1 VSGRMGL
8 RRWAAAG
15 LIALGLVG
23 LAPAPAGAESV
34 LRARL
39 NADILSTDPGTKRDE
54 NTDAVLLHVVEGLV
68 AFREDASV
76 GPLLAR
82 SWDVSKDGLTY
93 VFHLREGVRFHNGA
107 PMTAA
112 DVVWSFRRYLDPKT
126 HWRCLSEFDGHGQA
140 RIVSVEADD
149 PATVS
154 VRLDKPSTLFLKTL
168 ARADCGETAIL
179 SPASV
184 GPKGAWLRPIGTG
197 PFMISAWRPNE
208 SIELTRFAAYAALP
222 GPRDGN
228 TGGKHALVDKVRF
241 VVIPDPSAAEG
252 ALLSGAIDVLDGV
265 SPSNMAELRA
275 SRGVRLDSH
284 PTMDIYALIF
294 QTKDPVMGDVRLRRA
309 LALAIDDAGLTRV
322 VTQKTAQANSSLVP
336 TSSPFHVGVQARVIR
351 PDLAKARALVAASG
365 YRGQTITLITNRRYP
380 QMFDSAILIQA
391 MAKRIGVDIRIQTLD
406 WAAELDRYNH
416 GAYQAM
422 TFAYSARLDPSQN
435 YGAVIG
441 AKAGQPNKVWD
452 DPAAKALLKASTA
465 TADPAAR
472 QALFDQLHQRML
484 DQAPLVVL
492 YNPSH
497 LAAVRDGVEGFKT
510 WSTVQQRLWGVSVR

>member
-1 VSGRMGL
+1 MRGRF
-8 RRWAAAG
+8 RRLAAG
-15 LIALGLVG
+15 LLALGVAAG
-23 LAPAPAGAESV
+23 AAGAPARAASV
-34 LRARL
+34 LRGRL

-76 GPLLAR
+76 GPMLAQ
-82 SWDVSKDGLTY
+82 SWDVSRDGLTY
-93 VFHLREGVRFHNGA
+93 TFHLRRGVRFHNGA

-112 DVVWSFRRYLDPKT
+112 EVVWSLDRYLDPKT
-126 HWRCLSEFDGHGQA
+126 HWRCLSEFDGHGQT
-140 RIVSVEADD
+140 RIVKVQALD
-149 PATVS
+149 PATVAIQ
-154 VRLDKPSTLFLKTL
+154 LDKPSILFLKTL

-184 GPKGAWLRPIGTG
+184 SAKGAWIRPIGTG
-197 PFMISAWRPNE
+197 PFMFTTWRPNE
-208 SIELTRFAAYAALP
+208 YVELTRYRGYAALP

-228 TGGKHALVDKVRF
+228 AGGKHALVDKVRF
-241 VVIPDPSAAEG
+241 LVIPDGSAAEG

-265 SPSNMAELRA
+265 SPSNLADLRA
-275 SRGVRLDSH
+275 SRGVRLDAHS
-284 PTMDIYALIF
+284 TMDIYALIF
-294 QTKDPVMGDVRLRRA
+294 QTRDPVMRDARLRRA
-309 LALAIDDAGLTRV
+309 LALAIDDIGLTRV
-322 VTQKTAQANSSLVP
+322 VTQKTAQANSALVP
-336 TSSPFHVGVQARVIR
+336 TSSAFHVGVQAQVVR

-365 YRGQTITLITNRRYP
+365 YRGQPITLITNRRYP
-380 QMFDSAILIQA
+380 QMFDSAVLIQA
-391 MAKRIGVDIRIQTLD
+391 MAKTIGVDIRIQALD

-441 AKAGQPNKVWD
+441 AKTSQPNKVWD
-452 DPAAKALLKASTA
+452 DPFAKALLKASTA
-465 TADPAAR
+465 TADVAQR

-484 DQAPLVVL
+484 AQAPLVVL

-497 LAAVRDGVEGFKT
+497 VAAVRDGVVGFRT
-510 WSTVQQRLWGVSVR
+510 WSTVQQRLWDVSVR